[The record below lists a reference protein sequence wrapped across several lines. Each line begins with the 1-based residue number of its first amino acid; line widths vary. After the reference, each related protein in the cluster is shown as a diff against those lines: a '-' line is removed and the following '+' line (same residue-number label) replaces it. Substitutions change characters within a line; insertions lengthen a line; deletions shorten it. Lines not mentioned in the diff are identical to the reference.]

1 MIVGAR
7 ADQSA
12 QSDTSPGSRIAEIF
26 DLELDTAAEAEK
38 RGQKVYRSLQKLGH
52 LIGGEYGERVL
63 YELVQNAH
71 DAHPEGTPGD
81 VAIRLVVE
89 SEDRGVLYVA
99 NGGRGFSEDN
109 LQAIRNI
116 ANSTKEVGEGIGNKG
131 VGFRSVEALTD
142 DPRIYSRAA
151 EAGPTEHFDGFCFR
165 FARPGEIEA
174 RLRETRHA
182 DVAVGVSESMP
193 RYLAAIPTDEQ
204 PESVRD
210 FARRGFA
217 TVVCLPLET
226 AAAVQLARKQVNE
239 ILQSEVP
246 ILLFLERVR
255 RLEIEVEVAGGASR
269 RRTLT
274 REIEE
279 IARSI
284 PELPG
289 CYLQAVTMG
298 PGGKR
303 WLMVRRTLG
312 RERVLDAVERSVA
325 KEPGLKRWRNWKGNA
340 VVSVAVPWSRGLRV
354 GRLYN
359 FLPMGDEAEAPLF
372 AHLDAPFFTT
382 IDRRRARLD
391 LPLNAEL
398 LDAACEAAAAA
409 SLAISRRNPEIPPRI
424 VVELAAWDSSHAAR
438 LRSAFAATGSALET
452 AEVWPTSERGWASL
466 ERVRVWPPGKYRI
479 ITAPAAAAAGAAIL
493 AKGIREPHVD
503 ALRGLADECGVSID
517 PSPGEL
523 ASWAEAV
530 AARLPRSD
538 EAARERWTA
547 FYDEIASLLPSQDRL
562 RALEGREI
570 MLGREGQLL
579 PAGRNV
585 YVKHDGSRRTRG
597 GAPLPPAE
605 LSRKLDVLSSHV
617 TVRAETFLAFERAA
631 LWRRYNATDVLASLP
646 MLFSDRPAPARRRAA
661 LLWAFEVW
669 RHDTAD
675 AKKALATAK
684 LQVPTRDGWAP
695 ASSSAFSDSW
705 TPLGK
710 HLVAFLAEAALS
722 SPTCAQRLARVLDG
736 WDKWPG
742 NGTSKPDWIRFLG
755 DAGVTDGLIPAA
767 TKIES
772 NRRGDQ
778 WSYHLATVKGNALDV
793 VWHTNH
799 GFTGVYHPYTSY
811 SLRGQLW
818 WLPGQIKV
826 GTLSDDAKK
835 RFAILVL
842 AHLQRWGLAC
852 LSCEVGRFERD
863 ARSQDIQRLHT
874 PLATFLMTAAWFP
887 VQLKGDE
894 FFVPV
899 AQAWLL
905 TDRRSD
911 PKFVPRAPDE
921 VAEYL
926 DPAGKVFG
934 ILSESPYGLR
944 VWKEPRHAAARIAVL
959 ANVCNTLEQHERAPF
974 RKQYDQAWEDLRAT
988 EGRLDP
994 ATPLVVER
1002 GGSLTAIEGGTPPVR
1017 VYIRAGR
1024 ERELARLLVESGSHV
1039 LASGDEIDAVATAA
1053 LVNRTGRY
1061 DARPVDEGSVQL
1073 LLDGAPFRPS
1083 AKDPLLTN
1091 VVPWLAEALVLG
1103 HEVGARD
1110 LEKTLPSSM
1119 LEERIRKVRLREC
1132 GTIELQTATGA
1143 RRPLSRYI
1151 YRDDDRP
1158 TLIVAGELDAEQLS
1172 DSASSL
1178 SSLVHANLR
1187 SFEPLLLRLV
1197 RRLPQA
1203 GPLASAAA
1211 PSDRDYAF
1219 AVQADL
1225 DIVREHLAFRRT
1237 DYSRQLALIVPVIAY
1252 FAGADHAR
1260 EMEGVLEAAPPQS
1273 WYERVAERVPAHTA
1287 ELLFRLLDDVDDL
1300 PALRRALDLDYA
1312 RLNQALLALGRTP
1325 LSNEPELRRQF
1336 EVWKEDLRSALRDRL
1351 RGHYAAS
1358 VHDPAALKEYAA
1370 LRELDFV
1377 TFDDG
1382 WVHTRETLDREDVLR
1397 RADQIFAERF
1407 DADAGIGLP
1416 ELDALRVANRRIL
1429 AAFARAA
1436 LPVLGAAAGEKLPDA
1451 WSAGPAE
1458 VAAAADRT
1466 GVLDFAPVRE
1476 AEAISTLVR
1485 AGLWPEGLPHTLDL
1499 EALGLTEQAVKTHAA
1514 QAAEQRVEEQRRRNR
1529 VDFGGRDFDASS
1541 PEFAADFAAFAEAA
1555 FRDGRWRARSKLK
1568 PVALRDFPETEPRE
1582 RGNGR
1587 GNPPRSAPKLPEP
1600 IRAAMGLAGEILAYH
1615 FLAAKHR
1622 DRFSDPCWVS
1632 ENRTS
1637 LFPEPGDP
1645 GLGFD
1650 FRVRTSE
1657 TEWLY
1662 EVKATMGNTCE
1673 FELSDNEY
1681 RTAAAVSADRTRRY
1695 RILFVQYVFDPKRC
1709 RIMELPNPAAE
1720 GGRPKFRIVG
1730 RSSTRMKFDPD

>member
-1 MIVGAR
+1 M
-7 ADQSA
+7 
-12 QSDTSPGSRIAEIF
+12 
-26 DLELDTAAEAEK
+26 LELDTAAGAER

-71 DAHPEGTPGD
+71 DAHPDGTPGD

-89 SEDRGVLYVA
+89 GENRGVLYVA

-151 EAGPTEHFDGFCFR
+151 EGGPAERFDGFCFR
-165 FARPGEIEA
+165 FARPSEIEA

-182 DVAVGVSESMP
+182 DVAAAVAESMP
-193 RYLAAIPTDEQ
+193 RYLAAVPTEEQ
-204 PESVRD
+204 PEPVRD

-226 AAAVQLARKQVNE
+226 ASAVRLARAQVDE

-246 ILLFLERVR
+246 ILLFLERVKQ
-255 RLEIEVEVAGGASR
+255 LEIEVESAGSESR

-274 REIEE
+274 REVEE
-279 IARSI
+279 IVRSI
-284 PELPG
+284 PELPE
-289 CYLQAVTMG
+289 CCLQAITMG

-312 RERVLDAVERSVA
+312 RERVLDAVERSVTQ
-325 KEPGLKRWRNWKGNA
+325 EPGLKRWRNWKGNA
-340 VVSVAVPWSRGLRV
+340 VVSVAVPWSRGLRA

-359 FLPMGDEAEAPLF
+359 FLPMGKESVAPLF

-382 IDRRRARLD
+382 IDRRRAKLD
-391 LPLNAEL
+391 LPLNSEL

-409 SLAISRRNPEIPPRI
+409 SLAISRRHPDLKAR
-424 VVELAAWDSSHAAR
+424 VVADLAAWERSHAAR
-438 LRSAFAATGSALET
+438 LRKAFAAVGSALET
-452 AEVWPTSERGWASL
+452 ADVWPTSEREWASL
-466 ERVRVWPPGKYRI
+466 ERVRVWPQGKYRI
-479 ITAPAAAAAGAAIL
+479 ITPSAAAAAGAAIL
-493 AKGIREPHVD
+493 AKGFGQPHVD
-503 ALRGLADECGVSID
+503 ALGDLADQCGLSID
-517 PSPGEL
+517 PSPEEL

-530 AARLPRSD
+530 AARLARSD
-538 EAARERWTA
+538 DAARERWTP
-547 FYDEIASLLPSQDRL
+547 FYDELAALLSSRDRL

-570 MLGREGQLL
+570 MLGREGELL
-579 PAGRNV
+579 PAGRDV
-585 YVKHDGSRRTRG
+585 YVKHDGARRTRG

-605 LSRKLDVLSSHV
+605 LSRKLAVLSSHI
-617 TVRAETFLAFERAA
+617 TVRPETFLAFERAA
-631 LWRRYNATDVLASLP
+631 LWRRYDATDVLASLP
-646 MLFSDRPAPARRRAA
+646 SLFGDRPAPARRRAA

-669 RHDTAD
+669 KHDTAD
-675 AKKALATAK
+675 AKKALATAE
-684 LQVPTRDGWAP
+684 LQVPTRAGWKS
-695 ASSSAFSDSW
+695 ASSAAFSDSW

-710 HLVAFLAEAALS
+710 HLVAFLAEAAPH
-722 SPTCAQRLARVLDG
+722 SPSCVQRLAGVLQG
-736 WDKWPG
+736 WDEWPG
-742 NGTSKPDWIRFLG
+742 NGTSRTEWIRFLG

-772 NRRGDQ
+772 RRRGDQ
-778 WSYHLATVKGNALDV
+778 WPHHLATVKGNALDAA
-793 VWHTNH
+793 WRTNH
-799 GFTGVYHPYTSY
+799 GFQGVDHPYTWY
-811 SLRGQLW
+811 TLRGHLW
-818 WLPGQIKV
+818 WLPGQINV

-842 AHLQRWGLAC
+842 AHLQRWGTAC

-863 ARSQDIQRLHT
+863 ARSQDVEGLRT

-887 VQLKGDE
+887 VQLKGE
-894 FFVPV
+894 ESFVPTSG
-899 AQAWLL
+899 AWLL

-911 PKFVPRAPDE
+911 PKFVHRASDE

-934 ILSESPYGLR
+934 VLSEPPYGLR
-944 VWKEPRHAAARIAVL
+944 VWKEPRHAASRLAVL
-959 ANVCNTLEQHERAPF
+959 ARVCGTLEQHERAPF
-974 RKQYDQAWEDLRAT
+974 RKQYDQAWEDLRDT
-988 EGRLDP
+988 GSRLDP
-994 ATPLVVER
+994 AMPVVVEQ
-1002 GGSLTAIEGGTPPVR
+1002 GGGLAAIEGGTPAVR
-1017 VYIRAGR
+1017 VYIRTGR
-1024 ERELARLLVESGSHV
+1024 ERELARLLIESGSHV
-1039 LASGDEIDAVATAA
+1039 LASGDDIDAGATAD
-1053 LVNRTGRY
+1053 LLNRTGRY

-1073 LLDGAPFRPS
+1073 LLDGVPFRPS
-1083 AKDPLLTN
+1083 SKDPLLTN
-1091 VVPWLAEALVLG
+1091 VVPWLAEALVLS
-1103 HEVGARD
+1103 HEIGARD

-1119 LEERIRKVRLREC
+1119 LEGRIRKVRLREC
-1132 GTIELQTATGA
+1132 ETIELQTATGA
-1143 RRPLSRYI
+1143 RRPLPRYV

-1158 TLIVAGELDAEQLS
+1158 ALIVAEELDAEQLS

-1197 RRLPQA
+1197 RRLPQT
-1203 GPLASAAA
+1203 GPLASAGA

-1225 DIVREHLAFRRT
+1225 DVVREHLAFRRK
-1237 DYSRQLALIVPVIAY
+1237 DYSRQVALIVPVIAY
-1252 FAGADHAR
+1252 FAGADHAGEAER
-1260 EMEGVLEAAPPQS
+1260 ALEAAPPQS
-1273 WYERVAERVPAHTA
+1273 WPARVAEHVPAPTA
-1287 ELLFRLLDDVDDL
+1287 ELLFRLLEDVDDL
-1300 PALRRALDLDYA
+1300 AALRRALNLDYA
-1312 RLNQALLALGRTP
+1312 RFNQALRALDRAP
-1325 LSNEPELRRQF
+1325 LSNEAELRRQF
-1336 EVWKEDLRSALRDRL
+1336 EVWKEDLRPGFRDRL

-1358 VHDPAALKEYAA
+1358 VSDSAVLKEYAA

-1377 TFDDG
+1377 TFDDL
-1382 WVHTRETLDREDVLR
+1382 WVDTRETLDRDDVLR
-1397 RADQIFAERF
+1397 HVDRIFTERF
-1407 DADAGIGLP
+1407 GADTEGDLP
-1416 ELDALRVANRRIL
+1416 EFDALRVANRRVL
-1429 AAFARAA
+1429 TTFARAA
-1436 LPVLGAAAGEKLPDA
+1436 RPILGAAAEERLPDS
-1451 WSAGPAE
+1451 WRAGPAE

-1466 GVLDFAPVRE
+1466 GALDFAPLRE
-1476 AEAISTLVR
+1476 ADAIPALVR

-1499 EALGLTEQAVKTHAA
+1499 GALGLTEQAVETHTA

-1529 VDFGGRDFDASS
+1529 VDFAGRAFDASS
-1541 PEFAADFAAFAEAA
+1541 PEFAPDFAAFVEAS
-1555 FRDGRWRARSKLK
+1555 FREGGWRARSKLK
-1568 PVALRDFPETEPRE
+1568 PVALRDLPEAEPRE
-1582 RGNGR
+1582 GGSGKSKPTR
-1587 GNPPRSAPKLPEP
+1587 PTPKVPEP

-1622 DRFSDPCWVS
+1622 DRFSDQCWVS

-1637 LFPEPGDP
+1637 LFPEAGDP
-1645 GLGFD
+1645 RLGFD
-1650 FRVRTSE
+1650 FRVRTSD

-1662 EVKATMGNTCE
+1662 EVKATTGDTCE

-1681 RTAAAVSADRTRRY
+1681 RTAAAVSPDRTRRY
-1695 RILFVQYVFDPKRC
+1695 RILFVQHVFDPERC
-1709 RIMELPNPAAE
+1709 RVMELPNPAAE